1 MTPLVEGGEIIEGL
15 GDRVLGRVALE
26 DIVDPF
32 TDQVLVGANEMID
45 EEKVTLIE
53 ESGLERVSIR
63 SVLTCQS
70 RQGVCVRC
78 YGRDLGRGHLVNLG
92 EAIGIIAAQSI
103 GEPGTQ
109 LTMRTFHIG
118 GTASRRAEQTTLESR
133 NEGVVRLHGVNTV
146 KSRDGN
152 LVVMSRHGEIAIA
165 ERVGGE
171 GTPAAGCSANAN
183 ASAIPWCT
191 APSCSRARVIT
202 SSRAR

>member
-1 MTPLVEGGEIIEGL
+1 MAKPSGEIIETPITANFREGLTVLQYFISTHGARKGLADTALKTASPGYLTRRLVDVAEDSIITEHDCGTLDGIEMTPLVEGGEIIEGL

-32 TDQVLVGANEMID
+32 TGQVLVGANEMID

-92 EAIGIIAAQSI
+92 EA
-103 GEPGTQ
+103 
-109 LTMRTFHIG
+109 
-118 GTASRRAEQTTLESR
+118 
-133 NEGVVRLHGVNTV
+133 
-146 KSRDGN
+146 
-152 LVVMSRHGEIAIA
+152 
-165 ERVGGE
+165 
-171 GTPAAGCSANAN
+171 
-183 ASAIPWCT
+183 
-191 APSCSRARVIT
+191 
-202 SSRAR
+202 